1 MLVISEN
8 WSLKMH
14 FVEISSHAPI
24 VPKNVCFICVS
35 NTFIYVCLYKIFM
48 HVHLYFLE
56 YFQFE
61 YIYIYIYI
69 YIHIYIYYVIYICM
83 YIYIYIY
90 SSLLL
95 HRIGSKT
102 PCGLRRPWFLYKIN
116 KSLSK
121 SQFIWI
127 IHLDF
132 LNHNPA
138 LLSELTE
145 H

>member
-1 MLVISEN
+1 MLY
-8 WSLKMH
+8 
-14 FVEISSHAPI
+14 
-24 VPKNVCFICVS
+24 
-35 NTFIYVCLYKIFM
+35 IYVCI
-48 HVHLYFLE
+48 
-56 YFQFE
+56 
-61 YIYIYIYI
+61 
-69 YIHIYIYYVIYICM
+69 